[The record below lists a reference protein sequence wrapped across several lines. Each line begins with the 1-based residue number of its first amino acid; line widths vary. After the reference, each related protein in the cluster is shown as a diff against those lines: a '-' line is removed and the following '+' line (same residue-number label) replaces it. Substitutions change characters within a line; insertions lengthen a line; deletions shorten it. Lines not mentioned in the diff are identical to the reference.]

1 MTEAAGVGAMSSEGS
16 FIAFIPVRHLTDA
29 RHFYG
34 DVLGLPILEESP
46 FDVVV
51 DAMGTMLRLI
61 KVEDLRVQPFT
72 IAGWQVPDMRVAI
85 DSLTSAGI
93 VFARYDGMDQDD
105 RGVWTTPDGDEVAW
119 FTDPDGNTLSLTRF
133 ADL

>member
-1 MTEAAGVGAMSSEGS
+1 MSSEGS
-16 FIAFIPVRHLTDA
+16 FVAFIPVRDLAAA

-34 DVLGLPILEESP
+34 DVLGLPVLEESP
-46 FDVVV
+46 FDVAV
-51 DAMGTMLRLI
+51 DAMGTMLRLT

-85 DSLTSAGI
+85 DSLAGAGI
-93 VFARYDGMDQDD
+93 TFNRYDGMDQDD
-105 RGVWTTPDGDEVAW
+105 HGVWTTPGGDEVAW
-119 FTDPDGNTLSLTRF
+119 FTDPDGNTLSLARF